1 MYVLEEFQEKAVKS
15 LLDHTYTALDEQYSQ
30 TPVLLESPTGSGKTV
45 MIAHFLQRL
54 VDELPHR
61 PESQEPVTFIWF
73 APNTL
78 HIQSYES
85 LMQQFDDTKEIRCL
99 NLANLSNNPKLHPN
113 ELLFINWGSVN
124 SESNIWRK
132 ENETNT
138 NLETLVE
145 NTKLEG
151 TRIIL
156 LIDEAHDS
164 AFTGK
169 QAIAV
174 RHMIEADVEVL
185 ITATGDSIRP
195 RMTVSVPRK
204 DVINSGLIKKSV
216 RLNIG
221 LDPEK
226 QENDNVHIHLLRTA
240 FEKKEELQRLYDKEM
255 GEGALNPLILVQLP
269 SDNISLSEEDKG
281 IRETVTGLLN
291 AEYGITQQNGR
302 LGIWLSGERD
312 KDGLEE
318 NNAIQDVLIFKQAIA
333 QGWNCPR
340 ASILVSYRPI
350 QSKDFGV
357 QTVGRILRM
366 PERKHYTSDAL
377 NYGYVY
383 TDIQTTQINLKPSD
397 SDYFYKFVA
406 NRRDNMGWTF
416 DMINSATIINDRPSK
431 GVLTS
436 VFDQK
441 FYSVM
446 ENRYG
451 IKQLPDIDLFT
462 ERNIEDAENLKEENR
477 LKMIQNGW
485 EFEIDDHQIRIPTNM
500 QIDVYDQR
508 AIQVL
513 NENLQDFAVTTA
525 QFGTMLNSFCYDSIT
540 RLNRSKSWKKLR
552 QTLIQFAEYYLG
564 MFEFE
569 ARKFLLFPQ
578 NKTLLQQH
586 IQEALESFDEWQKS
600 KGNERKR
607 IESTVWEVPNKRFYT
622 EHFNRQGQ
630 KLHALEPFF
639 EYNKVSTPEAAFKN
653 FLNKNEES
661 IEWWY
666 KNGDSGVEHFAVP
679 YEDIEG
685 NLRSF
690 FVDFIIHFKNG
701 SKGLFDT
708 KTKRSD
714 NNAPNKH
721 NALIEFIEEE
731 EALDAKKKY
740 IGGVLI
746 EDIVGDTS
754 NWRFSKMRIENTID
768 LNGWHYLN
776 PIDYK

>member
-1 MYVLEEFQEKAVKS
+1 MYVLEPFQEKAVKS
-15 LLDHTYTALDEQYSQ
+15 LLDYTYTALEEPYKQ

-45 MIAHFLQRL
+45 MMAHYLQRL
-54 VDELPHR
+54 IEELPHR

-99 NLANLSNNPKLHPN
+99 HLDSLSNNPKLHPN
-113 ELLFINWGSVN
+113 ELLFVNWSSVN

-138 NLETLVE
+138 NLQALVE
-145 NTKLEG
+145 NTQQDG

-174 RHMIEADVEVL
+174 RNMIAADVEVL
-185 ITATGDSIRP
+185 ITATGDKIRP
-195 RMTVSVPRK
+195 RMTVAVPRK
-204 DVINSGLIKKSV
+204 EVINSGLIKKSV

-221 LDPEK
+221 LDPAK
-226 QENDNVHIHLLRTA
+226 QESDNVNVHLLRTA
-240 FEKKEELQRLYDKEM
+240 FAKKQELQELYDKEM
-255 GEGALNPLILVQLP
+255 GEGVLNPLILVQLP
-269 SDNISLSEEDKG
+269 SDNKSLSSEDAD
-281 IRETVTGLLN
+281 IRDTVTGLLN
-291 AEYGITQQNGR
+291 AEYGITQQNGK

-383 TDIQTTQINLKPSD
+383 TDIQTTQINLKPTD
-397 SDYFYKFVA
+397 SDYFFKFIA
-406 NRRDNMGWTF
+406 NRRDDMGWTF
-416 DMINSATIINDRPSK
+416 DMVNNATIVNDRPSK

-441 FYSVM
+441 FYSVL

-451 IKQLPDIDLFT
+451 IKQLPDVDLFT
-462 ERNIEDAENLKEENR
+462 ERELEDTAALKAENRSKLIE
-477 LKMIQNGW
+477 NGW
-485 EFEIDDHQIRIPTNM
+485 EFEIDAHQIRIPTNL
-500 QIDVYDQR
+500 QIDVYDEKS
-508 AIQVL
+508 IQVA
-513 NENLQDFAVTTA
+513 NEDLQDFAVTTA
-525 QFGTMLNSFCYDSIT
+525 QFGTMLNSFCYDNIT
-540 RLNRSKSWKKLR
+540 RLNRSKSWKKLK

-569 ARKFLLFPQ
+569 ARKFFLYPQ
-578 NKTLLQQH
+578 NRTLLQQH

-607 IESTVWEVPNKRFYT
+607 IEPTVWEVPSKRFYT
-622 EHFNRQGQ
+622 EHFNRQEPE
-630 KLHALEPFF
+630 LHALDPFY
-639 EYNKVSTPEAAFKN
+639 EKNGVSSPEAAFKS
-653 FLNKNEES
+653 FLNNNEDS

-679 YEDIEG
+679 YEDVEG

-690 FVDFIIHFKNG
+690 FIDFIIHFKDG
-701 SKGLFDT
+701 TKGFFDT

-714 NNAPNKH
+714 INAPKKH
-721 NALIEFIEEE
+721 NAFIEFVENEVK
-731 EALDAKKKY
+731 LDSKKKY

-746 EDIVGDTS
+746 EEIIGDTT
-754 NWRFSKMRIENTID
+754 NWRFPRMRIDTTND
-768 LNGWHYLN
+768 LTGWDYLN
-776 PIDYK
+776 PSDYK